1 MDAHGSAG
9 DAGGDYL
16 TSEQREFARL
26 KQERVDAEYAKQI
39 DDEAAATH
47 VVSSN
52 PRSSELGSARES
64 SACPSPREAP
74 YDMQHSGP
82 CQRAA
87 EFEEIDVRG
96 SKSPR
101 GSYQALPGGDDGR
114 GPELP
119 KQPTMRKLPLPTLD
133 TFACC
138 ISLRFGAVMIIC
150 CDLVSATFRALASF
164 IVLTFPQLA
173 LEAEDETLFVGDVM
187 QERAKRFLLREMRVR
202 FFLSVMMVYFSVRGW
217 KAVQTVEAEGSPL
230 PFSSTTPI
238 FVSVYYYIC
247 VLILLCVSVSVSVS
261 VRVRVSVSVGLR
273 EYLNWKVFDTAM
285 YGVMGVMLHRLW
297 WEGCG
302 YLPRETCWDL
312 RYNYMTNTF
321 LSTLVRVSCVFCVC
335 VFVCS

>member
-9 DAGGDYL
+9 NAGGDYL

-39 DDEAAATH
+39 ADEAAVTH

-52 PRSSELGSARES
+52 PRSSELGSERERA
-64 SACPSPREAP
+64 ACPSPREAP
-74 YDMQHSGP
+74 YDMEHSGP

-87 EFEEIDVRG
+87 EFEEIGVRR
-96 SKSPR
+96 SSPR
-101 GSYQALPGGDDGR
+101 GSYQALPGGDGR

-119 KQPTMRKLPLPTLD
+119 KQPTLRKLPLPTLD

-138 ISLRFGAVMIIC
+138 ISLRFGAIMIIC

-217 KAVQTVEAEGSPL
+217 KAVQTVEAEGSL
-230 PFSSTTPI
+230 LSFSSTAPI
-238 FVSVYYYIC
+238 FVSVHYYI
-247 VLILLCVSVSVSVS
+247 
-261 VRVRVSVSVGLR
+261 
-273 EYLNWKVFDTAM
+273 
-285 YGVMGVMLHRLW
+285 
-297 WEGCG
+297 
-302 YLPRETCWDL
+302 
-312 RYNYMTNTF
+312 YM
-321 LSTLVRVSCVFCVC
+321 SSY
-335 VFVCS
+335 

>member
-1 MDAHGSAG
+1 MDKPDQTHHIPAILVSSSSSLLAFERHSNFFSSFFLFLETLFCVMEGEEVVKKRWETRGMDAHGSAG

-39 DDEAAATH
+39 DEAAATH

-101 GSYQALPGGDDGR
+101 GSYQALPGDDGR

-119 KQPTMRKLPLPTLD
+119 KRPNLRKRPLPTLD

-138 ISLRFGAVMIIC
+138 ISLRFGAIMIIC

-202 FFLSVMMVYFSVRGW
+202 FFLSVMMIYFSVRGW
-217 KAVQTVEAEGSPL
+217 KAVQTVEAEGSPCL
-230 PFSSTTPI
+230 SRPQ
-238 FVSVYYYIC
+238 
-247 VLILLCVSVSVSVS
+247 
-261 VRVRVSVSVGLR
+261 
-273 EYLNWKVFDTAM
+273 
-285 YGVMGVMLHRLW
+285 RL
-297 WEGCG
+297 
-302 YLPRETCWDL
+302 
-312 RYNYMTNTF
+312 
-321 LSTLVRVSCVFCVC
+321 
-335 VFVCS
+335 